1 MCHALAAR
9 IIVREYSSTAWV
21 TVQNHVARGR
31 KLRFFQN
38 ALGTIPSPFDCYL
51 AHRGLKTLHVRMRQH
66 QACRVPACTCRPLIE
81 LVLIDCLS
89 SSYLSTAYQ
98 ARTYR
103 LLIKLVLIDC
113 LSSLYLSTAYQ
124 ACIID
129 CFSSS
134 YSSSTAYQA
143 RTHQPLITLGPSPQT
158 NALAVARF
166 LEVSPFVDGVIYPG
180 LPSHPQHDLARR
192 QQRGYSGMVA
202 FYIKGNLE
210 TATYVT
216 GRAFWLSRAVFRWEC
231 SSFAKSGIVKLIST

>member
-1 MCHALAAR
+1 MWHAVIAR
-9 IIVREYSSTAWV
+9 IIVREYLSTAWD
-21 TVQNHVARGR
+21 TAHNHVALGR

-66 QACRVPACTCRPLIE
+66 QACRVPACTYRSLIA
-81 LVLIDCLS
+81 LVLHVVSQPVLIDRFS
-89 SSYLSTAYQ
+89 SSYLSTAFQ

-103 LLIKLVLIDC
+103 PLIKLVHID
-113 LSSLYLSTAYQ
+113 Q
-124 ACIID
+124 
-129 CFSSS
+129 
-134 YSSSTAYQA
+134 
-143 RTHQPLITLGPSPQT
+143 LITLGLSPQT

-166 LEVSPFVDGVIYPG
+166 LEASPFVDGVIYPG

-231 SSFAKSGIVKLIST
+231 SSLQRVES